1 MRGKAAGK
9 ALEEKGPA
17 GGLLFRV
24 RRSRCVRHPRSAAPA
39 RSASPLRRS
48 RCVRH
53 PRSTDPARSAF
64 PLRRSRCV
72 RHSPPLLR
80 PLSSG
85 GKGLREELRSESCCR
100 KGGNF
105 SPKETGDAPS
115 ALPAHGLTP
124 AGTTAAWSAR
134 VRHVRRDAPRPVGN
148 GAPEKGS
155 QGSLLVSGKWR
166 RRAGSHR
173 SVPCFPSPVACC
185 SALAA
190 SAVAISE
197 RQNGVS

>member
-17 GGLLFRV
+17 GDLLFRV
-24 RRSRCVRHPRSAAPA
+24 RRSRR
-39 RSASPLRRS
+39 
-48 RCVRH
+48 VRH
-53 PRSTDPARSAF
+53 PRSTAPGVFGIPA
-64 PLRRSRCV
+64 
-72 RHSPPLLR
+72 PLLR